1 MEQWLFIGDKRKAVY
16 HPMGQI
22 PELIEAYMEGQ
33 ISIKVI
39 ESDQVMGEELSL
51 YEGVI
56 FYGDVWEGTIS
67 DEEAEQFK
75 SYMRTGGKA
84 LMIHS
89 GISIA
94 RNNQVY
100 SLIGARFNKHPDMCD
115 LGFLYDKHHPLCKDL
130 RNFILKEEPYQFIF
144 DKAVNRDVF
153 LRYSYEDHLYDAG
166 WVTSIGDGTIVY
178 IHPGHELGVFKH
190 SDVKRLIQSCIG
202 FLREL

>member
-1 MEQWLFIGDKRKAVY
+1 MEQWLFIGDNRKAIY

-22 PELIEAYMEGQ
+22 PELIDAYMEGL
-33 ISIKVI
+33 ITIKAI

-56 FYGDVWEGTIS
+56 FYGDVWEGSIS

-144 DKAVNRDVF
+144 DKAVYRDVF
-153 LRYSYEDHLYDAG
+153 LTYKYENQSYDAG
-166 WVTSIGDGTIVY
+166 WVTSIGQGTLVY
-178 IHPGHELGVFKH
+178 IQPGHETRVFKDEH
-190 SDVKRLIQSCIG
+190 VKQLIIASMNYLIND
-202 FLREL
+202 